1 MLCIL
6 NPNKNANDLLN
17 LHRFSVA
24 ITVTV
29 SVAVF
34 QVSIFLFFFGGC
46 VSSMARDFSGSEV

>member
-6 NPNKNANDLLN
+6 NPNKIATDLLN
-17 LHRFSVA
+17 QYRFSVA

-29 SVAVF
+29 SIAVF